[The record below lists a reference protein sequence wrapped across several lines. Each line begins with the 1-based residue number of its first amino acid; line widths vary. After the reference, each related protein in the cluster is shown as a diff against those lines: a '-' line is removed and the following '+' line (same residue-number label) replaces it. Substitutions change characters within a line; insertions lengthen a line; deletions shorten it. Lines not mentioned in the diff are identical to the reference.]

1 MRSMIVA
8 PLKYEG
14 RVVGALKVLS
24 PRTGGFHHQ
33 QIATLEL
40 MAGVLGGALGHAQ
53 AFAER
58 TRTEA
63 AARSSAARLAAVLRA
78 ATEVAIIGIGLDG
91 KVTVFNDGA
100 GRMLGYRADEMM
112 GRTPNAILDTN
123 ELAALARERGVSKME
138 VFVGGPRKGG
148 AETDEWTF
156 IRKDGS
162 RLTVSLT
169 VTAMHGEDGELV
181 GFIGIASDITE
192 RKAVEQMKDQFVS
205 LVSHELRTPLTSI
218 RGSLGLLA
226 GGVLGQVPERGQRM
240 LDIAVNNTERL
251 LRLINDILDLER
263 MQSGR
268 IQMERVDS
276 DLTSLM
282 TQSGDVMR
290 AMAEGAGVE
299 VEVQPLAAHL
309 CADPDRII
317 QALTNLLS
325 NAIKFSPR
333 GGNVR
338 LRAVRCGDASVRI
351 EVRDQGR
358 GIPAD
363 KLDHVFERF

>member
-1 MRSMIVA
+1 
-8 PLKYEG
+8 
-14 RVVGALKVLS
+14 
-24 PRTGGFHHQ
+24 
-33 QIATLEL
+33 
-40 MAGVLGGALGHAQ
+40 
-53 AFAER
+53 
-58 TRTEA
+58 
-63 AARSSAARLAAVLRA
+63 
-78 ATEVAIIGIGLDG
+78 
-91 KVTVFNDGA
+91 
-100 GRMLGYRADEMM
+100 
-112 GRTPNAILDTN
+112 
-123 ELAALARERGVSKME
+123 
-138 VFVGGPRKGG
+138 
-148 AETDEWTF
+148 
-156 IRKDGS
+156 
-162 RLTVSLT
+162 
-169 VTAMHGEDGELV
+169 V

-363 KLDHVFERF
+363 KLEHVFERFQQVEADDARAKGGTGLGLAICRTIVEQHAGRIWAESTLGAGTTMIVELPASSRVAAGRSGGTPLMADG